1 MERIKWSQPVLTISL
16 LVSNHLESVQKCMDS
31 LLPILNQVPSELIVV
46 DTVGA
51 EESDG
56 SLQVAT
62 EYADLVVLY
71 EWNNDF
77 AAARNAGLKR
87 GRGKWFLFLDDD
99 EWFDDVSELIAFFNN
114 EKEYS
119 KYGSLSYIRRNY
131 LDLEGTNYS
140 KNIETRCVR
149 LTEKTEFKS
158 PIHEYLSPTYIPT
171 KATKVFMH
179 HFGYVGKSL
188 TGKLE
193 RNESIMHKGLESNP
207 YDMHLWA
214 QLVAG
219 MKKDTK
225 EERDVVFETAEEGLM
240 NFFAVDNKNPTNKND
255 AFSLMCYMIQARL
268 LNDCWQEALD
278 IKDEYADR
286 FKLNQYQKCVLD
298 QLIFVTLL
306 SLEKFVQ
313 ASSRLE
319 DYMGN
324 VRWLVA
330 HPSIFVNQSSAYFRT
345 LVSVEMGIKMMVKIF
360 IKSMVEKNYR
370 TIIHFARYIPWKDDF
385 DSTARLLGTVLEA
398 LFLENDSKGLQQL
411 HDMLLNDDGR
421 LPDIFGRDIVILKQ
435 KDSIEAQQLAA
446 FVAKLNSDDDF
457 VLLQRLLIAR
467 NNGEF
472 EVLLRTLRKKKVT
485 CALPKEEL
493 FAELINKRIDPVF
506 AIDKISQE
514 DWYQASLAVVHQ
526 MSSKKDEIPEFARKI
541 MSVWPKSQRR
551 ESLLQ
556 LLYHEFVFSA
566 EVLPESIE
574 EQLPFYAR
582 SVVSCAQYLYHAE
595 LLAGEPSNLLPAETR
610 FAVFLAR
617 ALEEQNDGN
626 YSLYFAN
633 LRWGLNCYEE
643 AKTIVDHLVKKYQ
656 GLEIKQKQIAAEM
669 QRLGNQ
675 VKAQILDMIRQGKT
689 QGVLSMI
696 NQLKELLP
704 EDRDV
709 DRLNELYER
718 LL

>member
-16 LVSNHLESVQKCMDS
+16 LVSNHLDSVKKCMDS

-51 EESDG
+51 EDSDG

-62 EYADLVVLY
+62 KYADLVVPY

-99 EWFDDVSELIAFFNN
+99 EWFDDVSELVAFFNN

-131 LDLEGTNYS
+131 SDLEGTNYS
-140 KNIETRCVR
+140 KNIETRCAR
-149 LTEKTEFKS
+149 LTENTEFKS
-158 PIHEYLSPTYIPT
+158 PIHEYLSPIYIPT

-188 TGKLE
+188 ENKLE
-193 RNESIMHKGLESNP
+193 RNENIMHEGLESNP
-207 YDMHLWA
+207 YDMHLWT

-225 EERDVVFETAEEGLM
+225 EERDVVFETAEEGLT
-240 NFFAVDNKNPTNKND
+240 NFFAEDNENPTNKND
-255 AFSLMCYMIQARL
+255 AFTLMCYMIQVCLR
-268 LNDCWQEALD
+268 NESWQDALD
-278 IKDEYADR
+278 IKDKYADE
-286 FKLNQYQKCVLD
+286 FKMNRYQNCVLD

-306 SLEKFVQ
+306 SLEEFAQ
-313 ASSRLE
+313 AGSYLE
-319 DYMGN
+319 DYMVN

-330 HPSIFVNQSSAYFRT
+330 HQSEFVNQSSFYFRA
-345 LVSVEMGIKMMVKIF
+345 LVSVEMGIKMIVKIF
-360 IKSMVEKNYR
+360 IKAMVEKNYR
-370 TIIHFARYIPWKDDF
+370 TVIHFARYIPWKDDF

-411 HDMLLNDDGR
+411 HDMLLNDDGQ

-446 FVAKLNSDDDF
+446 FVAKLNSDDSF

-467 NNGEF
+467 NQGEF

-485 CALPKEEL
+485 CALPNEEL
-493 FAELINKRIDPVF
+493 FTELINKGIDPTF
-506 AIDKISQE
+506 AIDRISQE
-514 DWYQASLAVVHQ
+514 DWYRASLAVVHQ
-526 MSSKKDEIPEFARKI
+526 MSSKKDEIPEFTQKI
-541 MSVWPKSQRR
+541 MGVWPESQRR

-556 LLYHEFVFSA
+556 QLYHEFVFSA
-566 EVLPESIE
+566 EILPESIE

-582 SVVSCAQYLYHAE
+582 SVVNCAKYLYHTE
-595 LLAGEPSNLLPAETR
+595 FLSGEPSNLLPAETR

-617 ALEEQNDGN
+617 ALEEQKTGN

-656 GLEIKQKQIAAEM
+656 GLETKQQQIAAEM

-675 VKAQILDMIRQGKT
+675 VKTQILDMIRQGKKD
-689 QGVLSMI
+689 GVLSMI

-704 EDRDV
+704 EDSDV
-709 DRLNELYER
+709 DQLRVLYER
-718 LL
+718 L

>member
-62 EYADLVVLY
+62 EYADMVVPY

-77 AAARNAGLKR
+77 AAARNVGLKR

-149 LTEKTEFKS
+149 LTENTEFKS
-158 PIHEYLSPTYIPT
+158 PIHEYLSPIYIPT

-188 TGKLE
+188 ENKLE
-193 RNESIMHKGLESNP
+193 RNEDIMREGLESNP

-225 EERDVVFETAEEGLM
+225 EERDVVFETAEEGLT
-240 NFFAVDNKNPTNKND
+240 NFFAEDNKNPTNKND
-255 AFSLMCYMIQARL
+255 SFTLMCYMIQVRL
-268 LNDCWQEALD
+268 RNECWQEALD

-306 SLEKFVQ
+306 SLEEFAQ
-313 ASSRLE
+313 ASSCLE
-319 DYMGN
+319 DYMVN

-330 HPSIFVNQSSAYFRT
+330 HQSEFVNQSSFYFRA
-345 LVSVEMGIKMMVKIF
+345 LVSVEMGIKMIVKIF
-360 IKSMVEKNYR
+360 IKSMIEKNYR

-435 KDSIEAQQLAA
+435 KDSIEAQQLVA

-493 FAELINKRIDPVF
+493 FAELINKRIDPAF

-582 SVVSCAQYLYHAE
+582 SVVSCAQYLYHEE